1 MSNYTI
7 FPRILSP
14 TGIKLPFSNLVGEII
29 FSDLLLAQSAR
40 IDLGRPGE
48 PGGTATDVIF
58 VPNSDVIFLAFAS
71 TFGSTEKHPAKILLR
86 HTAAFI
92 RPFNY

>member
-1 MSNYTI
+1 MTNYTI

-40 IDLGRPGE
+40 IGLSRPGE
-48 PGGTATDVIF
+48 PGGTATDVIS
-58 VPNSDVIFLAFAS
+58 VLNSDVIFLVFAS
-71 TFGSTEKHPAKILLR
+71 KILLR
-86 HTAAFI
+86 HTVALT
-92 RPFNY
+92 RPF